1 MHEYENEM
9 HVMDVLFRIMYR
21 KKEIMYRKDMY
32 DINVSATYI
41 VNSHNFTRTIK
52 NPS

>member
-21 KKEIMYRKDMY
+21 KKEIMYRGYVRHKRIRRIY
-32 DINVSATYI
+32 S
-41 VNSHNFTRTIK
+41 
-52 NPS
+52 